1 MSIVRRTTN
10 RDRINHLHP
19 DVRQVLHILMVKAAL
34 SDPHPDW
41 ETYAFAALTDWDRI
55 RSAGADP
62 SVRPRQRCRKPER
75 SERRRNEPSFRN
87 RGGSM
92 ALTQAG
98 SFVQIRRSYR

>member
-55 RSAGADP
+55 RSAGADIFINDI
-62 SVRPRQRCRKPER
+62 QMAQKIMER
-75 SERRRNEPSFRN
+75 LRAEPVWDR
-87 RGGSM
+87 
-92 ALTQAG
+92 L
-98 SFVQIRRSYR
+98 RSGHMRLETSWG